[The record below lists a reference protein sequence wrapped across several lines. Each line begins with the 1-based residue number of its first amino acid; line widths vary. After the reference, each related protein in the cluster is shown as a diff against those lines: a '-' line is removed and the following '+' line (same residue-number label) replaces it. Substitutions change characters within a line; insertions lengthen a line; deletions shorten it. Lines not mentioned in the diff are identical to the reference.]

1 MIIRECQGFSTH
13 PIVIGYP
20 LRLVFWDVK
29 ANTYR
34 IITPPLRVPNMCKS
48 PVSGVLKDGMGE
60 GVSGLD
66 GVSHHVG
73 KPRLLEQKMGP
84 ENGVIS
90 WLPDIYIYNYIY
102 MYIYIHIL
110 YVYIYYIC
118 IYIIYIYIICIYI
131 YGHDKPIYIIYLSDL
146 KSQ

>member
-1 MIIRECQGFSTH
+1 LGTPNRFYQSRVASTDIGSEYLKPYMIIRECQGFSTH

-34 IITPPLRVPNMCKS
+34 
-48 PVSGVLKDGMGE
+48 VLKDGMGE

-90 WLPDIYIYNYIY
+90 WLPDIYI
-102 MYIYIHIL
+102 
-110 YVYIYYIC
+110 
-118 IYIIYIYIICIYI
+118 
-131 YGHDKPIYIIYLSDL
+131 
-146 KSQ
+146 

>member
-1 MIIRECQGFSTH
+1 MVHGGAILVADSHYQIYWEPRIKNQPGFIMFYQSRVASTDIGSEYLKPYMIIRECQGFSIH

-34 IITPPLRVPNMCKS
+34 IITPPLVVPNMCKS
-48 PVSGVLKDGMGE
+48 PVLGVLKDGMGE

-90 WLPDIYIYNYIY
+90 WLPDI
-102 MYIYIHIL
+102 IYI
-110 YVYIYYIC
+110 
-118 IYIIYIYIICIYI
+118 
-131 YGHDKPIYIIYLSDL
+131 
-146 KSQ
+146 

>member
-1 MIIRECQGFSTH
+1 
-13 PIVIGYP
+13 
-20 LRLVFWDVK
+20 
-29 ANTYR
+29 
-34 IITPPLRVPNMCKS
+34 MCKS

-90 WLPDIYIYNYIY
+90 WLPDIYIY
-102 MYIYIHIL
+102 
-110 YVYIYYIC
+110 
-118 IYIIYIYIICIYI
+118 I

>member
-1 MIIRECQGFSTH
+1 
-13 PIVIGYP
+13 
-20 LRLVFWDVK
+20 
-29 ANTYR
+29 
-34 IITPPLRVPNMCKS
+34 MCKS

-90 WLPDIYIYNYIY
+90 WLPDIYIY
-102 MYIYIHIL
+102 
-110 YVYIYYIC
+110 
-118 IYIIYIYIICIYI
+118 
-131 YGHDKPIYIIYLSDL
+131 GHDKPIYIMYLSDL